1 VDKLNGMDTEDML
14 KESLEAGRLLVN
26 NQLQSLLDESLT
38 NGHNEVVELAGS
50 VLMAG
55 GKRLRPVLS
64 ILAYQL
70 AGGMDEDKVL
80 PMALAFELIHTAT
93 LVHDDINDSA
103 KQRRGVAT
111 IHEKSGVAKAII
123 AGDWLFV
130 QGFGLGGSY
139 DSRIVSIMTECCADI
154 ASSEIKQLNHVN
166 NLATTP
172 EDYYS
177 IIRGKTAGPFAAGC
191 EAAAYIA
198 GASEEEAV
206 ALRRFG
212 MELGVT
218 FQLVDDLLDI
228 LGDER
233 MGKPRGADVVEGK
246 MTLPLIHALTLL
258 HGSSRERL
266 AEIIANFSD
275 NLWSEL
281 IDLLNEAGSIEYVRT
296 LTQTHLERGLQEL
309 QIFPKSD
316 LRTIIESLAKS
327 VIDRHI

>member
-1 VDKLNGMDTEDML
+1 MDKLNGMDAEGML
-14 KESLEAGRLLVN
+14 DESLEAGRLLVN
-26 NQLQSLLDESLT
+26 VHLQSLLDDAIS
-38 NGHNEVVELAGS
+38 NGHNEVAELAGS

-70 AGGMDEDKVL
+70 AGGEDDDKVM

-93 LVHDDINDSA
+93 LIHDDINDRA

-111 IHEKSGVAKAII
+111 IHVKAGVAKAII
-123 AGDWLFV
+123 VGDWLFV
-130 QGFGLGGSY
+130 QGFGLGGRY

-154 ASSEIKQLNHVN
+154 ASSELKQLNHVN

-172 EDYYS
+172 DDYYS
-177 IIRGKTAGPFAAGC
+177 IVHGKTAGPFAACC
-191 EAAAYIA
+191 EAAALIA
-198 GASEEEAV
+198 GASEEEAA

-212 MELGVT
+212 MELGVV

-233 MGKPRGADVVEGK
+233 MGKPRSADVIEGK

-266 AEIIANFSD
+266 AEILGNFSD
-275 NLWSEL
+275 DLCTEL
-281 IDLLNEAGSIEYVRT
+281 IGLLNEAGSIDYVRT

-309 QIFPKSD
+309 QIFPESD
-316 LRTIIESLAKS
+316 LRGIIESLAKS
-327 VIDRHI
+327 VISRHL